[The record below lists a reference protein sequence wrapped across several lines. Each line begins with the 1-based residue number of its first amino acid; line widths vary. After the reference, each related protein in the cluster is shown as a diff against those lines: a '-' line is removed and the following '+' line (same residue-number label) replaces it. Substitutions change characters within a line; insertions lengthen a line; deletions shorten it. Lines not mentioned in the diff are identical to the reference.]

1 MTAMTKDILDNN
13 GTIDKYIGDAQMAF
27 WNAPLDDK
35 EHAMNSVGTAIS
47 MLDSLHKFNEEIKQ
61 EGIPAFGMGIGIN
74 TGEVIVGNMG
84 SDQRFDYT
92 CLGDAVNLASR
103 LEAQSKNYGVQL
115 IIGENTAKEVRFD
128 YDIFELDTIAVKGKT
143 EGVKIFTIA
152 KATDEH
158 KEFIKLYYA
167 GKWDSAISLIT
178 FCKERQPD
186 MIDYY
191 DYMGERL
198 KQGAPKDWD
207 GTYRA
212 TTK

>member
-1 MTAMTKDILDNN
+1 M
-13 GTIDKYIGDAQMAF
+13 
-27 WNAPLDDK
+27 
-35 EHAMNSVGTAIS
+35 
-47 MLDSLHKFNEEIKQ
+47 
-61 EGIPAFGMGIGIN
+61 
-74 TGEVIVGNMG
+74 
-84 SDQRFDYT
+84 
-92 CLGDAVNLASR
+92 
-103 LEAQSKNYGVQL
+103 
-115 IIGENTAKEVRFD
+115 
-128 YDIFELDTIAVKGKT
+128 
-143 EGVKIFTIA
+143 
-152 KATDEH
+152 
-158 KEFIKLYYA
+158 YYA